1 MTVSVLKRKVQHLR
15 LPQQPPPQQPLPQ
28 QPLPQQQQPLPQ
40 QQPQQPLPQ
49 QQPQQPLP
57 PRWLYQNVQVVSL
70 VGVNGHHGVRALIAV
85 ETARNRD

>member
-28 QPLPQQQQPLPQ
+28 QPLPQQ
-40 QQPQQPLPQ
+40 QQPLPQ